1 MRSYI
6 IDINKTINL
15 LLMIDLITLMEINL
29 TQRFLPL
36 EFGQDVDR
44 HHAMEPVATVL
55 NLKAK
60 ICKAIE
66 VGKWIVCS
74 QPTVG

>member
-29 TQRFLPL
+29 TQRFLPSK
-36 EFGQDVDR
+36 FGQDMDR
-44 HHAMEPVATVL
+44 HHAVEPVAIVL

-60 ICKAIE
+60 IRKAIE
-66 VGKWIVCS
+66 VGEWIACN
-74 QPTVG
+74 QPTVR